1 MLPFARTNSPGTYP
15 VLSALTFPSMGPL
28 AQQQQQS
35 TLLLLIAE
43 GTWKS
48 LFTDDQEMNLRLR
61 KVKREK

>member
-35 TLLLLIAE
+35 VLLSLIVDAYCKAEQGFAWRHLPNIKTL
-43 GTWKS
+43 
-48 LFTDDQEMNLRLR
+48 
-61 KVKREK
+61 